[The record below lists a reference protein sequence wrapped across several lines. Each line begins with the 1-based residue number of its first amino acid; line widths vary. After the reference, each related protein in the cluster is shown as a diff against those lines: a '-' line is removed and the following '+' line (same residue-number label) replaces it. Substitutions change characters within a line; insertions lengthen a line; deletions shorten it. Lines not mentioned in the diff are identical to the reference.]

1 MTSDSIF
8 FALVTYWHSAA
19 ELWSKTFAPLILPKK
34 KILGQI
40 TWQRLKNKTKQK
52 KATQWVQWK
61 QPAFWQQDVHF
72 TRGTSYYT
80 LKKAGLCPESFRIQA
95 ALGQEI
101 KLCNPTPTAT
111 KKKRQKSLSANI
123 LKGVVHPVILSTKV
137 YTNNSGLPFCC
148 QHSFSPNQKQH

>member
-52 KATQWVQWK
+52 KQHNECSESSQHFGSRMCISHEGQATTLWRRLGYAQRVLEYRQLWAKKSNFVTQHPQ
-61 QPAFWQQDVHF
+61 QP
-72 TRGTSYYT
+72 
-80 LKKAGLCPESFRIQA
+80 
-95 ALGQEI
+95 
-101 KLCNPTPTAT
+101 